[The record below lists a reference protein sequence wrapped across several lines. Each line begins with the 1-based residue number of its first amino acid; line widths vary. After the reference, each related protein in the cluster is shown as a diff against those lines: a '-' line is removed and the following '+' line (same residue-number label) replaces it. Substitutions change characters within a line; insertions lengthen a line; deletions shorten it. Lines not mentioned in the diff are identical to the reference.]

1 MTYLSNKYS
10 YLVCPYYLVCTYITE
25 VARCFASSVDGQ
37 DLNDGG
43 QLLMWGANDVG
54 QCGLPAKKPIDIA
67 SPTEAIFESGGNSGN
82 FDVFF

>member
-1 MTYLSNKYS
+1 MVPESTNR
-10 YLVCPYYLVCTYITE
+10 IIF
-25 VARCFASSVDGQ
+25 RGWQ

-67 SPTEAIFESGGNSGN
+67 SPTEAVFESGGNSRN
-82 FDVFF
+82 FGCFFETY

>member
-1 MTYLSNKYS
+1 MVPESTK
-10 YLVCPYYLVCTYITE
+10 I
-25 VARCFASSVDGQ
+25 ASSSGE

-67 SPTEAIFESGGNSGN
+67 SPTEAVNQEETAETLMFL
-82 FDVFF
+82 